1 MMERTMAPQRQEQE
15 ETATPLRRLLALAR
29 AQLGLTALL
38 LMALAGLGVSIYLTI
53 VHYDSKA
60 TLICTTGG
68 LVNCQSVTT
77 SAYSVLPGTSIP
89 VTIPGML
96 WSVALGALAGVGLWA
111 AARGQA
117 EPPRLRL
124 ATLLWTLGGLLF
136 VLYLVY
142 CEIVLVQRIC
152 EWCTSVHLLTLAA
165 FLVALTRWQR
175 RDEPAPLLATPQM
188 TTRRASGQAS
198 ARPTVPGATG
208 ALGGRPPAP
217 ALSRRARRALNQRPP
232 SAR

>member
-1 MMERTMAPQRQEQE
+1 MMERVTAPQSE
-15 ETATPLRRLLALAR
+15 ETVTPLRRLLALAR

-38 LMALAGLGVSIYLTI
+38 LMTLAGLGVSIYLTI

-96 WSVALGALAGVGLWA
+96 WFIALGALAGVGLWA
-111 AARGQA
+111 AARNEA
-117 EPPRLRL
+117 EPERLRL
-124 ATLLWTLGGLLF
+124 AMLLWTLGGLLF

-175 RDEPAPLLATPQM
+175 RDEPALAQTAARRH
-188 TTRRASGQAS
+188 TTQASGRPAS
-198 ARPTVPGATG
+198 PGARAAT
-208 ALGGRPPAP
+208 P
-217 ALSRRARRALNQRPP
+217 ALSRRARRSLNQRPP
-232 SAR
+232 AAR